1 MNGFLPEL
9 MKETS
14 AKVRQ
19 IEATEKDTLKRSF
32 ATALALAD
40 ANSRLKTFIMDYEF
54 SSEEEEIYFFK
65 QTKPQLVSQLIY
77 HCQVYNIEMNRPH
90 GGTDI
95 QREYLNKELENLQDY
110 IDRRPEFYS
119 YYRLGSTHNDV
130 CYFTRGKFRIGLQ
143 YLEPTLSERE
153 PRYSTNCDYKL
164 AKILANERLEIL
176 LKSQLDELEHPDEK
190 PQLLWNTKKKY
201 LIVLLYA
208 LDSFRA
214 FGKIP
219 LSRVVKAME
228 HLLGIDLGN
237 YTSVFSEIKDLDN
250 VTEIFD
256 LLKDAL
262 LLRIERSHTKRRR

>member
-1 MNGFLPEL
+1 
-9 MKETS
+9 
-14 AKVRQ
+14 
-19 IEATEKDTLKRSF
+19 
-32 ATALALAD
+32 
-40 ANSRLKTFIMDYEF
+40 MDYEF

-190 PQLLWNTKKKY
+190 PAA
-201 LIVLLYA
+201 A
-208 LDSFRA
+208 LEYKEEIPHCA
-214 FGKIP
+214 FIRPGFIP
-219 LSRVVKAME
+219 GLRQDTPFP
-228 HLLGIDLGN
+228 GGQGDG
-237 YTSVFSEIKDLDN
+237 
-250 VTEIFD
+250 
-256 LLKDAL
+256 AL
-262 LLRIERSHTKRRR
+262 AGY